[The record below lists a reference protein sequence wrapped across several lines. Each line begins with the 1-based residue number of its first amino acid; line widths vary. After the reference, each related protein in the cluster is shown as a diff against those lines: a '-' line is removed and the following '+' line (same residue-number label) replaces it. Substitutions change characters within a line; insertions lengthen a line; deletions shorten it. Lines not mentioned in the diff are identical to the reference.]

1 MISTLWSFVDQKAS
15 GLHPLWQKENER
27 KEKNSFFYSIVWFC
41 WLSRCFMVEVPE
53 RRRRGG
59 ALNGYPC
66 FFAHFKLIWISVKK
80 KKKTWMLH
88 CCFQINHISMNSKIL
103 MYSISDSITLFC
115 VYLKEWRFY
124 EIFNR
129 KTRKQAS
136 CSSVLYCFVFFF
148 FGVFNAK
155 SH

>member
-1 MISTLWSFVDQKAS
+1 MVILVF
-15 GLHPLWQKENER
+15 LH
-27 KEKNSFFYSIVWFC
+27 I
-41 WLSRCFMVEVPE
+41 
-53 RRRRGG
+53 
-59 ALNGYPC
+59 LNLFG
-66 FFAHFKLIWISVKK
+66 FQSKK

-148 FGVFNAK
+148 LVFLMLKAIRWVTGV
-155 SH
+155 